1 MRSGRLVRL
10 AVPLLLLAATVICGP
25 SYSQESAATT
35 PEQSPLGVRQQRVAR
50 MMQELE
56 RRFLA
61 LAKTLEETEPER
73 AARLVKAFE
82 ESKTLLVEPRMR
94 KIVSLLD
101 SAQLDNAG
109 QEQQQVIDD
118 VRKLIAILLAED
130 ANRAKDQEEIARLK
144 EWHQQISMLMKDQQA
159 QQNESRKFDK
169 KDDALDRLAK
179 QIEAVQ
185 ELIRREQQ
193 LMTQTATT
201 TAQGVSGLDK
211 LADKQETIRQDT
223 EFVAK
228 EVARANSGAS
238 SQTGANS
245 QPGQSQP
252 SGGEPAPGQ
261 KPLEQSAAHQKQAA
275 EDLQK
280 AQGKTAQQSEEKALA
295 DLKKALAE
303 LEQERDRLQKPPAD
317 AFDKLAQKQEAT
329 ANKTNSLNDQ
339 VSKAGQ
345 NASKPG
351 AGACSACSKCLGGA
365 CQSMAKASSSLQKK
379 SPGNASSAQQKAGE
393 ELKKAQ
399 EEIEKRLEE
408 LGEKMDDETI
418 VRLEDIFREMLGR
431 QQQATAQ
438 TVQLDAELRAE
449 KDEELRRAD
458 KITLRRLVQEEQEL
472 AGLSQQAL
480 QLIEEDGTTISFPV
494 VVENMRDNLTQVAAF
509 LEQQATGIETQTLQ
523 HEIERTLEE
532 LIEALQIAK
541 KSGSGS
547 GQCKGGNCKPPLL
560 PDTAELKLLRAL
572 QLRVNRRTRS
582 FDEARPEGPLDAL
595 RKTEVSRVSR
605 LQGDVSDMV
614 LAIIERMQL
623 AADSSGGGLVPLLS
637 DPIDA
642 KE

>member
-10 AVPLLLLAATVICGP
+10 AVPLLLLAATICGP
-25 SYSQESAATT
+25 SYSQEPAATA
-35 PEQSPLGVRQQRVAR
+35 PEPSPLGVRQQRVAR

-94 KIVSLLD
+94 EIVSLLD
-101 SAQLDNAG
+101 SAKLDNAG

-159 QQNESRKFDK
+159 QQNESQKFDK

-193 LMTQTATT
+193 LVTQTATT

-228 EVARANSGAS
+228 EVAQANSGGQ

-245 QPGQSQP
+245 QPSQSQP

-303 LEQERDRLQKPPAD
+303 LEQERDRLQKPPED
-317 AFDKLAQKQEAT
+317 AFDKLAQKQDAT

-339 VSKAGQ
+339 VSKAAQ
-345 NASKPG
+345 NAGQPG
-351 AGACSACSKCLGGA
+351 SAACSACSKCLGGA
-365 CQSMAKASSSLQKK
+365 CQSMASASSSLQKK

-399 EEIEKRLEE
+399 EEVEKRLEE
-408 LGEKMDDETI
+408 LGEKMDDEVI

-438 TVQLDAELRAE
+438 TVQLDAELRAD

-458 KITLRRLVQEEQEL
+458 KITLRRLVQEEQD
-472 AGLSQQAL
+472 LSGMAQQAL

-494 VVENMRDNLTQVAAF
+494 VVENMRDNLNQVATMI
-509 LEQQATGIETQTLQ
+509 EQQQTGPPTQTLQ

-541 KSGSGS
+541 KQRSGS
-547 GQCKGGNCKPPLL
+547 GQGQGGNCKPALL
-560 PDTAELKLLRAL
+560 PNTAELKLLRAL

-582 FDEARPEGPLDAL
+582 FDGDRPEGALDDAQ
-595 RKTEVSRVSR
+595 KGEITR
-605 LQGDVSDMV
+605 LSTLQRDISDMV
-614 LAIIERMQL
+614 LAIIERTQL
-623 AADSSGGGLVPLLS
+623 SAGLPGGLIPLLS
-637 DPIDA
+637 DPP
-642 KE
+642 EPN